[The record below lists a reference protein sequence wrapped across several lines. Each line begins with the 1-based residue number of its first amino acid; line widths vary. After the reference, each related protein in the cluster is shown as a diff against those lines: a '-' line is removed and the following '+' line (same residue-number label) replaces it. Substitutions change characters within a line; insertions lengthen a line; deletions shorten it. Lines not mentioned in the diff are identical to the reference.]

1 MALTTQLIQILG
13 LTLLSLLPC
22 FIICKMRIILPISQ
36 SYCKIKETV
45 YTYKRLTNI

>member
-22 FIICKMRIILPISQ
+22 FIICKMIILPISQ